1 MTSRCC
7 QQRRPGRRQ
16 SPSNQFTQNVVI
28 AIQSL
33 VYAIREA
40 ATCNLMKLVEKF
52 GAEWAQNTIVPK
64 VLGMAN
70 DPNYLHRMTTLFC
83 INALSEAC
91 GQEITTKQML
101 PVVLK
106 MSNDQVA
113 NVRFN
118 VAKSLQKIGPVLDSN
133 ALQTEVKPV
142 LEKLATDTDMDVKY
156 FAQEAISVLALA

>member
-1 MTSRCC
+1 MISTTLNSYTECC
-7 QQRRPGRRQ
+7 HCI
-16 SPSNQFTQNVVI
+16 F
-28 AIQSL
+28 L

-83 INALSEAC
+83 INVSQWRPLLPCLDYIGVSLKGLTSHLCHLSQALSEAC
-91 GQEITTKQML
+91 GQDITTKQML

-118 VAKSLQKIGPVLDSN
+118 VAKSLQKIGPVL
-133 ALQTEVKPV
+133 EC
-142 LEKLATDTDMDVKY
+142 KY
-156 FAQEAISVLALA
+156 VVSRQCQMFSQL